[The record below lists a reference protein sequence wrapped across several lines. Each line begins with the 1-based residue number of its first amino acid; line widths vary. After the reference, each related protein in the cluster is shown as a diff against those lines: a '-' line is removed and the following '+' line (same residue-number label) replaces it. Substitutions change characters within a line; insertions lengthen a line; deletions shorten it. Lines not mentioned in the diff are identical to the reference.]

1 LTRQVPWTIPHQPRL
16 DWQMWFA
23 ALGDFQQNPWF
34 VSLMLRLLEGS
45 PPVLA
50 LFDAD
55 PFPERPPKFVRAKLY
70 DYRFADERTHKATGD
85 WWVREPAGWYFPPV
99 SLGDFA
105 RARSPN

>member
-50 LFDAD
+50 LLRCESVSRRAA
-55 PFPERPPKFVRAKLY
+55 EVRAREAL
-70 DYRFADERTHKATGD
+70 RLSLRRRAHAQGD
-85 WWVREPAGWYFPPV
+85 GEWWVRESAGWYFPQV
-99 SLGDFA
+99 SLADFM
-105 RARSPN
+105 RARSSN